1 MRLSGTP
8 SPKQAEFFRSTA
20 KFTAYG
26 GARGGGKSWAL
37 RRKLIAMCLRY
48 HGIRCLIVR
57 RTLAELRQNHVI
69 PLLNEIGREVNYSAG
84 ERIFRFKNGSIIQL
98 GYLACDADTLRYQG
112 QEYDV
117 IAIDEATQLTEYQF
131 STLKGCLRGVGDF
144 PRRMYLTCNPGG
156 VGHAYVKRLFIDRSY
171 KNGECPNDYKF
182 IQAFV
187 TDNKILMNKDP
198 EYVKT
203 LKSLPETLR
212 SAWLEG
218 KWDLFEGQ
226 FFPEFRRERHVSK
239 PFEIPPGKRF
249 AAFDYGFDRFALLL
263 FANFDGRLCVYR
275 EYCRS
280 GLTLSEAAEALMR
293 VISNDLRRGCS
304 FEYAVCSPDL
314 WNRRQDSGLSGYEI
328 MSRMPGMPPLIRAD
342 SRRIP
347 GWRAVRELLGGEI
360 NGHNEQIYDKIPEFE
375 DGNSTFEAKDIR
387 DNAQYDCGSIH
398 ELEEKSSRDN
408 AQNGQ
413 SNDKISS
420 ITQTAE
426 IRENAQK
433 ARSIDESNFSER
445 MENIRKNAQVANE
458 YSHIQKIK
466 PPRLVIFESCHE
478 LINSMESLLFDP
490 SCPEDASGEPHEVTH
505 APEALRY
512 AVMSRPAERSCMVS
526 FDQNA
531 EMFSF

>member
-1 MRLSGTP
+1 MRLDGTP
-8 SPKQAEFFRSTA
+8 SPKQAEFFHSTA

-48 HGIRCLIVR
+48 GGIRCLIIR

-69 PLLNEIGREVNYSAG
+69 PLLKEIGKEVPYSAG

-131 STLKGCLRGVGDF
+131 STLKGCLRGVKNF

-171 KNGECPNDYKF
+171 KNNECPNDYKF

-187 TDNKILMNKDP
+187 TDNKVLMNNDP

-203 LKSLPETLR
+203 LKSLPDTLR

-239 PFEIPPGKRF
+239 PFAIPPGKRF

-263 FANFDGRLCVYR
+263 LANFDGRLCVYR

-280 GLTLSEAAEALMR
+280 GLTLSEAAEALVR
-293 VISNDLRRGCS
+293 VISDDLRRGCS

-328 MSRMPGMPPLIRAD
+328 MSRTPGMPPLIRAD
-342 SRRIP
+342 NRRIP
-347 GWRAVRELLGGEI
+347 GWRAVRELLGGDFSSK
-360 NGHNEQIYDKIPEFE
+360 NEQNHDKNGE
-375 DGNSTFEAKDIR
+375 DKCE
-387 DNAQYDCGSIH
+387 CGLS
-398 ELEEKSSRDN
+398 EVKNRCDN
-408 AQNGQ
+408 AQNEDDCTPDTENQ
-413 SNDKISS
+413 C
-420 ITQTAE
+420 
-426 IRENAQK
+426 IRENAQGK
-433 ARSIDESNFSER
+433 ENASQISSTGDEQIVGE
-445 MENIRKNAQVANE
+445 NAQNSNGSSSV
-458 YSHIQKIK
+458 QKTK
-466 PPRLVIFESCHE
+466 PRLVIFDDCHE
-478 LINSMESLLFDP
+478 LINSMEALLFDP
-490 SCPEDASGEPHEVTH
+490 GCPEDASGEPHEVTH

-512 AVMSRPAERSCMVS
+512 AVMSRPTERSS
-526 FDQNA
+526 ATITYDRGA